1 MSFYDIEI
9 DMLGELDLLGADDI
23 GCMLGCWL
31 GGSTE
36 DAIAAGN
43 RDENAL
49 TDLEFFSRHPERNGK
64 KIAVGEKD
72 AAREWLQ
79 IRNDVVRPALRA
91 APPPVVLPRA
101 PAGEGGGAPA
111 PTALTFASP
120 GSGRG
125 ASAQTTPVPPG
136 VAAMEDSTRTYV
148 AGGLG
153 LLAIF
158 GLVLALMKSANK
170 AAA

>member
-31 GGSTE
+31 GGAAE

-72 AAREWLQ
+72 AAKEWLQ
-79 IRNDVVRPALRA
+79 IRDAVVRPARPRSAWPKPARRWCLRA
-91 APPPVVLPRA
+91 LPRA
-101 PAGEGGGAPA
+101 TAAGLP
-111 PTALTFASP
+111 L
-120 GSGRG
+120 
-125 ASAQTTPVPPG
+125 PP
-136 VAAMEDSTRTYV
+136 R
-148 AGGLG
+148 
-153 LLAIF
+153 
-158 GLVLALMKSANK
+158 
-170 AAA
+170 